1 MGNEMRLSRGF
12 RLGPE
17 VPSMFSSGDDADF
30 SQEDFLKFGNN
41 GVAENRPCGILL
53 LKASLRYSR
62 SFLGVKEIIFG
73 FSRRTKCDFN
83 V

>member
-1 MGNEMRLSRGF
+1 MGNEMRLSRRF
-12 RLGPE
+12 RLEPE
-17 VPSMFSSGDDADF
+17 APSMFSPGDDPGF
-30 SQEDFLKFGNN
+30 QEDILEFGNN
-41 GVAENRPCGILL
+41 GVAENRPCGILP